1 MREQKGQIVRIGERW
16 FVRYWERR
24 NTGGTI
30 ERKRVSHLLGNVTT
44 RGKRPP
50 ADIVT
55 EAQRHMATVNSG
67 TIPAERIVTI
77 GDFVQAVYLPWTQQH
92 RRPSTAKGYR
102 DIWED
107 HLEPLCSKVWLRDTR
122 TFHIQGWLNEIGKGK
137 LSRNTLKHIK
147 SVLSGIFTLAKQQD
161 YFQGEN
167 PARDSAINPNAT
179 EAQETYAYSLEEIQT
194 ILSLLPEPAATAF
207 AVAAFMGLRHGE
219 IQGLLWENYRDG
231 ELFVSRSIW
240 NGRVNDPKTRK
251 GRAPVPVIRPLAERL
266 EMHRLRSANRQT
278 GPIFANNAGNPL
290 SLGSVVNRTIL
301 PALNRC
307 EHCGKA
313 EGDHKEATH
322 EFRRDERIPKWQGW
336 HAGRRGL
343 GSNLYRLGVPDM
355 VIQRILRH
363 ANVSTTATY
372 YIKPA
377 ADDVRNAMAKLEG
390 VIPTTVKPWAAEQK
404 DQAARVSFETLNVN
418 SAVVLPIVN

>member
-1 MREQKGQIVRIGERW
+1 M
-16 FVRYWERR
+16 
-24 NTGGTI
+24 
-30 ERKRVSHLLGNVTT
+30 
-44 RGKRPP
+44 
-50 ADIVT
+50 
-55 EAQRHMATVNSG
+55 
-67 TIPAERIVTI
+67 
-77 GDFVQAVYLPWTQQH
+77 
-92 RRPSTAKGYR
+92 
-102 DIWED
+102 
-107 HLEPLCSKVWLRDTR
+107 
-122 TFHIQGWLNEIGKGK
+122 GK

-167 PARDSAINPNAT
+167 PVRDAAVNPNAT
-179 EAQETYAYSLEEIQT
+179 EAQETYAYSLDEIQT

-207 AVAAFMGLRHGE
+207 AVAAFTGLRHGE

-266 EMHRLRSANRQT
+266 ELHRLRSGDRKV
-278 GPIFANNAGNPL
+278 GPIFANSLGNPL
-290 SLGSVVNRTIL
+290 SLGSMVNRTIL

-307 EHCGKA
+307 RHCGKIQA
-313 EGDHKEATH
+313 DHKEATH
-322 EFRRDERIPKWQGW
+322 DFERDGQVPVWQGW
-336 HAGRRGL
+336 HAARRGL

-372 YIKPA
+372 YIKTA
-377 ADDVRNAMAKLEG
+377 AEDVRFAMTQLEKSIQSSVQSREIKSEPDG
-390 VIPTTVKPWAAEQK
+390 IEQMQSTV
-404 DQAARVSFETLNVN
+404 RTVVN
-418 SAVVLPIVN
+418 

>member
-1 MREQKGQIVRIGERW
+1 M
-16 FVRYWERR
+16 
-24 NTGGTI
+24 
-30 ERKRVSHLLGNVTT
+30 
-44 RGKRPP
+44 
-50 ADIVT
+50 
-55 EAQRHMATVNSG
+55 
-67 TIPAERIVTI
+67 
-77 GDFVQAVYLPWTQQH
+77 
-92 RRPSTAKGYR
+92 
-102 DIWED
+102 
-107 HLEPLCSKVWLRDTR
+107 
-122 TFHIQGWLNEIGKGK
+122 GKGT

-167 PARDSAINPNAT
+167 PVRDAAVSPNAT

-240 NGRVNDPKTRK
+240 NGRVSDPKTRK
-251 GRAPVPVIRPLAERL
+251 GRAPVPVIRPLADRL
-266 EMHRLRSANRQT
+266 EMHRLRTGNRKV
-278 GPIFANNAGNPL
+278 GPIFANSVGKPL

-307 EHCGKA
+307 EHCGNTEA
-313 EGDHKEATH
+313 DHEKATH
-322 EFRRDERIPKWQGW
+322 HFERDERIPKWHGW
-336 HAGRRGL
+336 HAARRGL
-343 GSNLYRLGVPDM
+343 GSNLYRLGVPDI

-372 YIKPA
+372 YIKTA
-377 ADDVRNAMAKLEG
+377 ADDVRSAMAKLEG
-390 VIPTTVKPWAAEQK
+390 VISIAVNPAQQDDRPSQK
-404 DQAARVSFETLNVN
+404 VDFETPVFDSIAVPSTVN
-418 SAVVLPIVN
+418 